1 MSRRLGLCVLG
12 FLTLVVVASAATAGG
27 GSDAR
32 PQVTPPLTTPDEFE
46 NTLFRIRV
54 HQNGSTRWTIQHA
67 RPLENETQIDRFE
80 DFAAEFNGEETRTYT
95 TFRRRARQLVRF
107 GRNVTGRDMEA
118 RGFRREAFVSEL
130 GQTRGVVEMSFRWT
144 GFATVDGD
152 RVEVGDVFEGG
163 MYIGDGQRL
172 ELRRG
177 PALAFDEVRPAPD
190 SMATEGSLARS
201 ESVTW
206 IDEEQFADQ
215 RPHAVFVPRS
225 AVSNGTAG
233 TGGSDGGTA
242 GNPGADGAGLDGLS
256 VYVGGFLL
264 LAVFVGGLAWYAGYF
279 PAGNG
284 GDTAPES
291 SEAGAVDQPASPP
304 SPAPVTDEK
313 LLSDE
318 DRVLKLLDENGGRMK
333 QVSIV
338 EETDWSKSKVSMLL
352 SDMEEADQISK
363 LRLGRENIISLA
375 GQEPE
380 AAGSPFE
387 DDE

>member
-54 HQNGSTRWTIQHA
+54 YQNGTARWTIQHA

-80 DFAAEFNGEETRTYT
+80 AFAAEFNAQEVRTYT
-95 TFRRRARQLVRF
+95 TFRTRARQLVRF

-118 RGFRREAFVSEL
+118 RGFHREAFVSEL

-144 GFATVDGD
+144 GFGTVDGD
-152 RVEVGDVFEGG
+152 RVEVGDVFQGG

-177 PALAFDEVRPAPD
+177 PALAFDDVRPAPD
-190 SMATEGSLARS
+190 SMATEGSLTRS

-215 RPHAVFVPRS
+215 RPHAVLLPRS
-225 AVSNGTAG
+225 TVSNGTG
-233 TGGSDGGTA
+233 GSGGSDGGTR
-242 GNPGADGAGLDGLS
+242 GNTGPEGAGLEGLS
-256 VYVGGFLL
+256 VYVGGILL
-264 LAVFVGGLAWYAGYF
+264 LVAVAGGVAWYTGYL
-279 PAGNG
+279 PPGRD
-284 GDTAPES
+284 GDAKTAS
-291 SEAGAVDQPASPP
+291 GEAGTADQPASPP
-304 SPAPVTDEK
+304 SPAPITDQE

-318 DRVLKLLDENGGRMK
+318 DRVLQLLDENGGRMK

-352 SDMEEADQISK
+352 SDMEEEDQISK